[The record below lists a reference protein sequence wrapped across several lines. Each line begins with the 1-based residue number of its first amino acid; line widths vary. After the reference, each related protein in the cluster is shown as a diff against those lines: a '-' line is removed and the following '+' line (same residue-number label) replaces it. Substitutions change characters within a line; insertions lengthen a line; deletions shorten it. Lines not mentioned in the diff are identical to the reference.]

1 MIPLPGGRGSA
12 YIPPAMNSDSITAR
26 IEALVTRL
34 GGAAICDACVTL
46 RLALKSGHR
55 TDAALR
61 GLAGR
66 GGFERRR
73 GTCALCDTE
82 TAVTVHGTG

>member
-1 MIPLPGGRGSA
+1 MISLPDGRGRA
-12 YIPPAMNSDSITAR
+12 YIAPAMNRDSTTAR
-26 IEALVTRL
+26 IAALVTRL

-46 RLALKSGHR
+46 RLALKAGQR

-82 TAVTVHGTG
+82 TAVTVHGAD

>member
-1 MIPLPGGRGSA
+1 
-12 YIPPAMNSDSITAR
+12 MNNDSITAR
-26 IEALVTRL
+26 IEGLVTRL

-46 RLALKSGHR
+46 RLALKAGQR
-55 TDAALR
+55 PDAALR

-82 TAVTVHGTG
+82 TAVTVHGAG

>member
-1 MIPLPGGRGSA
+1 
-12 YIPPAMNSDSITAR
+12 MNSDSTTAR

-34 GGAAICDACVTL
+34 GGAPICDACVTL
-46 RLALKSGHR
+46 RLALKPGSKA
-55 TDAALR
+55 DAALR

-82 TAVTVHGTG
+82 TAVSVHGAG